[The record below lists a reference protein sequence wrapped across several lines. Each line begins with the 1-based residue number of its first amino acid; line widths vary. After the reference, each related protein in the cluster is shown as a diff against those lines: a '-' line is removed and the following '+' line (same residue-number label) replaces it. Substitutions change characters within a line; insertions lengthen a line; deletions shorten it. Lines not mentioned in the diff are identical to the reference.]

1 MNSDLPV
8 PVPRPPWALT
18 AFVVLLSFV
27 VTFLALEAQ
36 TARAEREALADQ
48 VQRLEWAVTELR
60 DGAW

>member
-1 MNSDLPV
+1 MNSDLSV
-8 PVPRPPWALT
+8 PGSRTPWALT
-18 AFVVLLSFV
+18 ALVVLLSFV

-48 VQRLEWAVTELR
+48 VQRLEWSVTEMR